1 MGRDQVR
8 PHCDS
13 RAGHALHIR
22 PLRAPSRFASAPPML
37 RQRLSFCVSPPILRQ
52 RSRHTHAPLPAPQV
66 RCLRR
71 TAARVH
77 RVPAHD
83 VAPSQADG
91 AHGLSEG
98 TRPEPPLVGSA
109 RSVPVPQLA
118 HRPAGTRGFGPGC
131 STHSESPRAR
141 QPPLPQRQY
150 TCMAPPSA
158 RANGAHFLRRFQSR
172 TRERIEHMVPRIE
185 AGSCYQIRAVGGS
198 TPSPAVL
205 APPTPT

>member
-1 MGRDQVR
+1 MTAGLATLSTSARFVR
-8 PHCDS
+8 P
-13 RAGHALHIR
+13 LV
-22 PLRAPSRFASAPPML
+22 LRQRLPCCVSDSRFASALP
-37 RQRLSFCVSPPILRQ
+37 FCVSARATHTPPCPRR
-52 RSRHTHAPLPAPQV
+52 RSDAFDALQLEFTVYLLTTWRHHKQMALMDFPKALVQS
-66 RCLRR
+66 RR
-71 TAARVH
+71 
-77 RVPAHD
+77 
-83 VAPSQADG
+83 
-91 AHGLSEG
+91 LSEA
-98 TRPEPPLVGSA
+98 PA
-109 RSVPVPQLA
+109 RCWCHSLPTGLRGRVVSVRAAL
-118 HRPAGTRGFGPGC
+118 R
-131 STHSESPRAR
+131 THSESPRAR